1 MKDLEIHES
10 SCDPNTSFSPPQSLL
25 QLTLGEMLTAPLH
38 EPLSP
43 DEERVCTRLVKRA
56 TAGGE
61 QLVLKTGGQV
71 SCLLESDG
79 GGKKSETVSEHTIH
93 VHVHPVTDNK
103 NARVH
108 WSYAHVHVHSI
119 EPNIPTYSHSSS
131 VFI

>member
-79 GGKKSETVSEHTIH
+79 GGKKSETQSVSIRYMYMYILLQIIKMH
-93 VHVHPVTDNK
+93 VFTGLMHM
-103 NARVH
+103 
-108 WSYAHVHVHSI
+108 YMY
-119 EPNIPTYSHSSS
+119 IP
-131 VFI
+131 